1 MISVDRLRESI
12 YEAHYFSEVVGSL
25 VVNNEEKPKGN
36 VLSQIELQT
45 KGRFICLSN
54 KILQDGSNIYKTDDK
69 DTCRVSFRRNCDG
82 ICLLEVDGRNILLII
97 EVKSGFNDVKRK
109 GFDQIA
115 ASYVKVR
122 SILQSIEGYN
132 PADYEELGL
141 LVSYPPSAKPESS
154 PTSLIEVKKET
165 VAPSA
170 LEKLNNAYNTKLRV
184 DKEVTLNLND
194 YQVGACH
201 VNPSLYNP
209 ILYVKHVAVTDQVDK
224 ETINLDLYL

>member
-1 MISVDRLRESI
+1 MISVNRLKESI
-12 YEAHYFSEVVGSL
+12 YKDSYFSEVVGSL

-45 KGRFICLSN
+45 KGKFICLSN
-54 KILQDGSNIYKTDDK
+54 KILKEGADIYKTEDK
-69 DTCRVSFRRNCDG
+69 DTCRVSFRRDCDG
-82 ICLLEVDGRNILLII
+82 ICLLEVGGRNILLII

-141 LVSYPPSAKPESS
+141 LVSYPPSAKPT
-154 PTSLIEVKKET
+154 PLQ
-165 VAPSA
+165 
-170 LEKLNNAYNTKLRV
+170 RV
-184 DKEVTLNLND
+184 
-194 YQVGACH
+194 
-201 VNPSLYNP
+201 
-209 ILYVKHVAVTDQVDK
+209 
-224 ETINLDLYL
+224 

>member
-1 MISVDRLRESI
+1 MISVDCLKESI
-12 YEAHYFSEVVGSL
+12 YKDSYFSEVAGSL
-25 VVNNEEKPKGN
+25 TVNNEEKPKEN

-45 KGRFICLSN
+45 KGRFINLSN
-54 KILQDGSNIYKTDDK
+54 KILTEGAGLYKSEDK
-69 DTCRVSFRRNCDG
+69 DTCRVSFRRDCDG
-82 ICLLEVDGRNILLII
+82 ICLLEVGERNILLII
-97 EVKSGFNDVKRK
+97 EVKSGYNDVKRK
-109 GFDQIA
+109 GFGQIA
-115 ASYVKVR
+115 ASYVKIR

-141 LVSYPPSAKPESS
+141 LISYPPSAKPATLS
-154 PTSLIEVKKET
+154 TSLIEIKKET

-201 VNPSLYNP
+201 VNPVLYNP
-209 ILYVKHVAVTDQVDK
+209 TLHVKHVSVTDKVNK